1 MHQAHAW
8 NVRTDEAEPSLG
20 WVGEGGRGFQGMA
33 LPGYADDRELVN
45 EDGGGD
51 DNGIADMDG
60 GVEQGF
66 RMPDNTHAI

>member
-1 MHQAHAW
+1 
-8 NVRTDEAEPSLG
+8 
-20 WVGEGGRGFQGMA
+20 MA
-33 LPGYADDRELVN
+33 LPGYADDCELVN

-66 RMPDNTHAI
+66 MAVVAGVAVEEYPAPCGKTRQPARPVCN